1 MFVET
6 KGSPV
11 PYQAPAPSSGPAGKP
26 DRLMAPV
33 PDPQELQRAVS
44 AANAAFKALSNN
56 LEFSV
61 DDQTGR
67 SIVRVVDTSTGQ
79 VIRQLPSPEMLAIA
93 KAIDRLQG
101 LLLRDRA

>member
-1 MFVET
+1 
-6 KGSPV
+6 
-11 PYQAPAPSSGPAGKP
+11 
-26 DRLMAPV
+26 MAPV
-33 PDPQELQRAVS
+33 ADPRELQRAVT

-61 DDQTGR
+61 DEQTGR